1 MMHNCA
7 GPDSAVNGKITE
19 KSQKTFIFQHPDQSN
34 KWVLCCHNDFILRR
48 R

>member
-19 KSQKTFIFQHPDQSN
+19 NLYFQYLDQSN
-34 KWVLCCHNDFILRR
+34 KWALCCHKNFILRR

>member
-7 GPDSAVNGKITE
+7 GPDSAVNGKIAG
-19 KSQKTFIFQHPDQSN
+19 KSQKTFIFQYLDQSN
-34 KWVLCCHNDFILRR
+34 KWALCCHKNFILRR